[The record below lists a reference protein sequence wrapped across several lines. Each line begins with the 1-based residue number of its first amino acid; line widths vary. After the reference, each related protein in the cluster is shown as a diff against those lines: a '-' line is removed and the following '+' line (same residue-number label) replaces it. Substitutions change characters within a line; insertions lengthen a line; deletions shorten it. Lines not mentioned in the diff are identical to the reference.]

1 MFRKTIC
8 LMIVSSLLW
17 MSFVGCGKSGTE
29 AKKVMED
36 GEIVRPL
43 VQIKDRGILLGVCSG
58 IAYKWAIDPWIPRLC
73 FLLSVP
79 AGGLGI
85 WAYLLSAI
93 VLNQAPTPDDYD
105 DRVT

>member
-1 MFRKTIC
+1 VV
-8 LMIVSSLLW
+8 MISSLLLV
-17 MSFVGCGKSGTE
+17 SFGGCGKSGAE

-58 IAYKWAIDPWIPRLC
+58 MAYKWAVDPWIPRLC
-73 FLLSVP
+73 FLFSIP

-85 WAYLLSAI
+85 WTYFLFAM
-93 VLNQAPTPDDYD
+93 VLDEAPPPDDYD
-105 DRVT
+105 DRVM